1 MIKLKD
7 TVEKYGEYEIDE
19 KKLEN
24 ILVKPKPKTIWDLE
38 KGDIYYFIN
47 DRGTITYTTWS
58 NDSVDILR
66 RNIGNIF
73 LTSKEAEF
81 EAERRKV
88 EAEMLKLGG
97 TRDMTALG
105 GPSVKKCSMYYDQ
118 CGYGIIY
125 IYSFYTTNHQGNIF
139 FRTEEDCLSAIQQIG
154 EDRIKK
160 YIFNVKE

>member
-7 TVEKYGEYEIDE
+7 AVEKYGEYEIDE
-19 KKLEN
+19 SRIEEF
-24 ILVKPKPKTIWDLE
+24 LVKPKPKTVWDLE

-97 TRDMTALG
+97 TRDMMSIGDNSTLKCCLYYNHLG
-105 GPSVKKCSMYYDQ
+105 DETIYINCFYATNNQ
-118 CGYGIIY
+118 GII
-125 IYSFYTTNHQGNIF
+125 F
-139 FRTEEDCLSAIQQIG
+139 FKTENDCKRAIQEIG